1 MPYDLDVIS
10 RSTFLSEALG
20 TGFLLAV
27 IVGSGWAVQQLGADS
42 ASQLFI
48 HAVIVGAGLT
58 VAILVFIPFSGAQFN
73 PAVTLA
79 LVLRRQLDA
88 GAAAQIVIAQL
99 AGGFAGLMLANF
111 TYASELVSMSS
122 IDRGGV
128 GRFAGEVFATFGLVL
143 VILVLIDTGREAAI
157 PAAVGAWVTTIIVAT
172 VSTGFANPVVTIARA
187 FTDSYTGIELAAVPA
202 FVFAQLLGS
211 LLAVGAARVL
221 TIERK
226 NIHA

>member
-122 IDRGGV
+122 IDRGGA

-187 FTDSYTGIELAAVPA
+187 FTDSYTGIEPAAVPA